1 MEGKC
6 PESRCTFSTD
16 KSLENQAAAD
26 AVVFHMP
33 NYHWEKYSTPELRN
47 PSQNWIFMTYETA
60 SNVRLRY
67 LNKIDKYYNG
77 LGAWVG
83 M

>member
-1 MEGKC
+1 
-6 PESRCTFSTD
+6 
-16 KSLENQAAAD
+16 
-26 AVVFHMP
+26 MP
-33 NYHWEKYSTPELRN
+33 NYHWEKYSSPELRN

-67 LNKIDKYYNG
+67 LNKIDKHYNG